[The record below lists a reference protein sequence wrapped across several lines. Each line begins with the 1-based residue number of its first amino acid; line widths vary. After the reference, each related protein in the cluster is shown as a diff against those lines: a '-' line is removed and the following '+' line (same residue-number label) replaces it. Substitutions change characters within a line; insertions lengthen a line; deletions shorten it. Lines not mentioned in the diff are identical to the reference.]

1 MAEKKQILDAEK
13 KKKKTTNPKTIGRM
27 GLTREGRVAC
37 PGGRSLR
44 KKFFHRETTQ

>member
-1 MAEKKQILDAEK
+1 MAEKKQILDAAK
-13 KKKKTTNPKTIGRM
+13 KKNTNPKTIGRM